1 MSAYEI
7 DLTWIWLLA
16 VVLLIVFLILK
27 IMETIK
33 KLTKKE

>member
-7 DLTWIWLLA
+7 DLTWIYPLA
-16 VVLLIVFLILK
+16 VVLLIIFLILK
-27 IMETIK
+27 IIEAIK